1 MRPFRSETMRPA
13 VVFVI
18 SVTRRHIVNRLLSTW
33 MKALEDLKKT
43 LPGRPHGGSLDLQ
56 RTAHTSISL
65 VTRIE
70 WCRRQ
75 GAHAHAE
82 PELEGWR
89 AEEEGLRDAILNTDR
104 TYQYRYSPTAVFERY
119 AMGLEDGR
127 ALMRLAWVDRHLATS
142 SQ

>member
-1 MRPFRSETMRPA
+1 MQFRLVESAWASA
-13 VVFVI
+13 VFLV
-18 SVTRRHIVNRLLSTW
+18 SLTRRPIVNNLLPTW
-33 MKALEDLKKT
+33 MKDLEDLKKT
-43 LPGRPHGGSLDLQ
+43 RPSRPHCGSLDLQ